1 MNPRFYIFAL
11 SFLLFI
17 GFAGCLWAKQPT
29 VCTPIVDSPE
39 LSYKKAKEKYL
50 AITNSPKLRNSK
62 KEWDEVIRVF
72 TSVYLKNHENKE
84 IGSKSLWMIARCYYE
99 LFLYTRDE
107 QDISDA
113 INRYELLAEKYPGS
127 ALADDALHWL
137 GVIHKARGET
147 EKAKTVLER
156 LLAEYPDGDK
166 ASEARGL
173 LSFLA
178 PVDTNR
184 QVASGEA
191 RGSAEPQDVQNVQAV
206 AQASDASRQRGTP
219 VVQAVRH
226 WSVVDYTRVVI
237 DVTEPVAFTEGWLP
251 ADEKAGKPKRFYVD
265 LKPAKKLSSLS
276 GLDIHDGLLRG
287 VRLGQFDAD
296 TVRVVCDLG
305 ETKDIKAFFLDDPF
319 RVIIDAFGREYK
331 KEDASETPSQ
341 AQISVTASASAP
353 QPAPVSVAKRE
364 ERPATDGAKP
374 AKKEQQPEKSVD
386 ITAKTQQSEE
396 PVTFVPKAG
405 KKKFTL
411 AQQLGLGVKRVI
423 LDPGHGGKDPGA
435 IGPSGLKE
443 KDVTLKVARQLK
455 NILETDYGCEVF
467 LTRDRDVYLT
477 LEERTAIANAKKADI
492 FVSIHTNAEP
502 SNKWQG
508 VETYYLSMAVDDEAM
523 RVAALEN
530 STSSKRLGELKNILD
545 QILKNAKVKESSR
558 LASFMQGSLVGS
570 IKKKNSSVKDRGVKQ
585 APFFVLI
592 GAKMPAVLTEVAF
605 ITSPED
611 EKSLSSDRFLRQI
624 AEGIAQ
630 GIHGYTRDTENAG
643 FGG

>member
-11 SFLLFI
+11 TFLLFV
-17 GFAGCLWAKQPT
+17 GFAGNLLAKQST

-50 AITNSPKLRNSK
+50 AITNSPKLRNNK
-62 KEWDEVIRVF
+62 KKWDEVIRVF

-113 INRYELLAEKYPGS
+113 INRYELLAEKYPDS

-137 GVIHKARGET
+137 GVIYKARGET
-147 EKAKTVLER
+147 EKAKTVLAR
-156 LLAEYPDGDK
+156 LLAKYPGGDK

-173 LSFLA
+173 LASLA
-178 PVDTNR
+178 PVETNR

-191 RGSAEPQDVQNVQAV
+191 LGSAEPQDVQNVQAV
-206 AQASDASRQRGTP
+206 AQASDAARQRGAP
-219 VVQAVRH
+219 VVQAIRH

-331 KEDASETPSQ
+331 KEEEVETPLP
-341 AQISVTASASAP
+341 AQVSATASASVP
-353 QPAPVSVAKRE
+353 QPASVNVVKRE
-364 ERPATDGAKP
+364 ERPAQEGATS
-374 AKKEQQPEKSVD
+374 AKKEQQPDKSVA
-386 ITAKTQQSEE
+386 IAAKTQQEE
-396 PVTFVPKAG
+396 SVTFVPKAG

-435 IGPSGLKE
+435 IGPSGLRE
-443 KDVTLKVARQLK
+443 KDVTLKVAKQLK
-455 NILETDYGCEVF
+455 NILEADYGCEVF
-467 LTRDRDVYLT
+467 LTRERDVYLT

-530 STSSKRLGELKNILD
+530 STSQKRLGELKNILD

-611 EKSLSSDRFLRQI
+611 EKSLSSDKFLRQI
-624 AEGIAQ
+624 ADGIAQ